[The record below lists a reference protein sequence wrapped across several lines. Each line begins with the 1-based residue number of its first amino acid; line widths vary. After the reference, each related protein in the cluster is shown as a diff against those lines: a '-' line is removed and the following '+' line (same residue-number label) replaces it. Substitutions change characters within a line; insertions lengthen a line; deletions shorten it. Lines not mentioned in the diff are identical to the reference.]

1 MLNCLTRIHLLF
13 NSLLVNIQTFIHPLP
28 DTVIIPDIHL
38 LNHLMVIHLNPT
50 LAIHQCHQ
58 CILHISN
65 LLLLPQLP
73 PLQLLLLLLLN
84 HNNSKDQLDM
94 LLKQMHNSMRLMM
107 ISMRRKTVLMMNMK
121 ILVVIR
127 LKVQRLLYIIDS
139 LKRMKKVLMM
149 RGNQPLVLI

>member
-1 MLNCLTRIHLLF
+1 MLNYHIRIHLLF
-13 NSLLVNIQTFIHPLP
+13 NSLVNIQTFIHPLL
-28 DTVIIPDIHL
+28 DMVIILDIHL

-65 LLLLPQLP
+65 LLLPPP

-84 HNNSKDQLDM
+84 HNNHSKDQLGM

-107 ISMRRKTVLMMNMK
+107 ISMRRKTAVLMMNMK
-121 ILVVIR
+121 ILMVIR

-139 LKRMKKVLMM
+139 LKRMKKVPM

>member
-1 MLNCLTRIHLLF
+1 MLNCHIRIHLLF

-65 LLLLPQLP
+65 LLLLPQL
-73 PLQLLLLLLLN
+73 QLLLLLLLN

-139 LKRMKKVLMM
+139 RKQMKKVLMM